1 MLSISD
7 AALFLPLLMLL
18 SIAPSLAS
26 AFSLNVAGPDWTY
39 VADDKH
45 LKPST
50 SEQCRKAYSAEIA
63 CPDTLL
69 GIVAS
74 MRPDFKPTT
83 KDYANMCT
91 TTCKEAL
98 EKYVG
103 GVRAACQMDAGDAVQ
118 LLTQTTKPYKYADL
132 SVSVI
137 GQLFQFHLAQ
147 SCRTDLRGNFC
158 GFTAEHAEVDDD
170 FECDDVCSATF
181 FQNAHDYSPASKY
194 EFNYYS
200 LVTESQWWNDQYASG
215 YDRLIACG
223 KVKAPSAPTGS
234 STAPGS
240 SATFAT
246 ATVSGGA
253 TSTSNI
259 DPLSAAQTSA
269 PSATG
274 MDKASAETLS
284 AVAASASAALP
295 VISAAAAGSGGLN
308 PMRQLASA
316 ACAILLSKFMLG
328 L

>member
-147 SCRTDLRGNFC
+147 SCRTDLYVFPC
-158 GFTAEHAEVDDD
+158 CIDDA
-170 FECDDVCSATF
+170 CDAR
-181 FQNAHDYSPASKY
+181 Y
-194 EFNYYS
+194 
-200 LVTESQWWNDQYASG
+200 G
-215 YDRLIACG
+215 RLA
-223 KVKAPSAPTGS
+223 KAMNLKSDLL
-234 STAPGS
+234 
-240 SATFAT
+240 
-246 ATVSGGA
+246 
-253 TSTSNI
+253 TS
-259 DPLSAAQTSA
+259 
-269 PSATG
+269 
-274 MDKASAETLS
+274 
-284 AVAASASAALP
+284 
-295 VISAAAAGSGGLN
+295 
-308 PMRQLASA
+308 
-316 ACAILLSKFMLG
+316 
-328 L
+328 